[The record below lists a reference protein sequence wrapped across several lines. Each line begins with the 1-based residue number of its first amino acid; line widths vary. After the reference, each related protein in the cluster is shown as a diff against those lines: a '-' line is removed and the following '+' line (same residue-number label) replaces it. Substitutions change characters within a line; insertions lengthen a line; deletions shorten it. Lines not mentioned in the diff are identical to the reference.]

1 MQIEVGGH
9 LSDGTV
15 EVGADRALNVDG
27 APADVVD
34 GLVIEHD
41 GEVGVREE
49 RVGGE
54 HDDSGS
60 DLRRRVD
67 GGEAELGLV
76 AVVDRGALEK
86 KSAEARASAAANSV
100 EDHETWR

>member
-1 MQIEVGGH
+1 MVVKH

-15 EVGADRALNVDG
+15 EVGADRALNVEG
-27 APADVVD
+27 ASAHVVD
-34 GLVIEHD
+34 GL
-41 GEVGVREE
+41 EE

-60 DLRRRVD
+60 DLKRRVD

-76 AVVDRGALEK
+76 AVVDGGALEK
-86 KSAEARASAAANSV
+86 KSDEARASAAANSV